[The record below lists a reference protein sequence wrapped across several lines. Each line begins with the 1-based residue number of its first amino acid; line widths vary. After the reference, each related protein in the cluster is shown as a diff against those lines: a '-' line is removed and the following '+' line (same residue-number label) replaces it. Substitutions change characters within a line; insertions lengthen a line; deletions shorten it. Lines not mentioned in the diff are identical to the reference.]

1 MSNNQQALG
10 LALSGGGARGLAHIG
25 VLKALE
31 EADIRPCCI
40 AGTSMGAVVGA
51 LYAAGHG
58 VDALEREALQLTGLG
73 KLLKFVD
80 WLPSWRGLMNGQS
93 ISNHLEKLLGPGLT
107 FADLTLPLGVTAT
120 DLSSRQGVEITSG
133 LVLDAVRASLSLLG
147 LFQPVH
153 RGGQRLVDGGFLNHL
168 PVELTRKLGAT
179 TIIAVDVQGSEICLG
194 PADAPEV
201 TRSSFP
207 NLTPPM
213 LQDMIQI
220 NNIMVREITRL
231 RLAESKPDVLLTP
244 SLGAEV
250 GTLSGLDQTEAI
262 IAKGVEVT
270 KAALPR
276 IQAALQS
283 SAYG

>member
-1 MSNNQQALG
+1 MGNNQQALG

-51 LYAAGHG
+51 LYTAGHG
-58 VDALEREALQLTGLG
+58 VDTLEREALQLTGLG

-120 DLSSRQGVEITSG
+120 DLTSRRGVEITSG

-147 LFQPVH
+147 IFQPVH

-168 PVELTRKLGAT
+168 PVELARKLGAT
-179 TIIAVDVQGSEICLG
+179 VIIAVDVQGSEIYLG
-194 PADAPEV
+194 QDVAPEV
-201 TRSSFP
+201 ARSSFP

-244 SLGAEV
+244 SLGTEV

-262 IAKGVEVT
+262 IAKGAEVT
-270 KAALPR
+270 RAALPQILR
-276 IQAALQS
+276 MMEAVN
-283 SAYG
+283 